1 MSNCRSLLVI
11 QGLLSGV
18 TAVLMLLVMSSNQ
31 WWSFMLAQLFI
42 GMSLLTL
49 TFSVYVFFLKKN
61 IALLIGLI
69 VFKWPIL
76 IYMAYRLTRAIE
88 LDSLAFSV
96 GFIPLFLSG
105 LIWSYFQSE

>member
-1 MSNCRSLLVI
+1 MSHCRSLLI
-11 QGLLSGV
+11 IHGILSIL
-18 TAVLMLLVMSSNQ
+18 TATLMLLVVSPNQ
-31 WWSFMLAQLFI
+31 WWSFMFCQLFI
-42 GMSLLTL
+42 WMSLLTL

-76 IYMAYRLTRAIE
+76 IYMAYRLIRAIE

-96 GFIPLFLSG
+96 GFIPLFMSG